1 MCQKE
6 KDNSF
11 FAKQLSKSIG
21 ATRAHLQGQL
31 QNKEAESDRML
42 AQILRFERTIID
54 QKLQIEHLESQ
65 LSTVKEKVKEDKTVL
80 KKASQTQKRRAERF
94 EAAMGNLNSQM
105 KNKEMK
111 LLEAHKTLDTWNKQY
126 SAVAE
131 DKAQLETEI
140 ISLSRR
146 VDALKE
152 QLKKTTERAKFTSRE
167 LMDKLHT
174 ISSENASLQ
183 MENAQLKA
191 SLATLR
197 ERATITAAEL
207 QQLRAKAKQQEE
219 VVLQYETQV
228 QFLRTSADELKADLG
243 KAAVGNRQI
252 KNTGDAEKQKVNDEM
267 EPRLKEL
274 RAFPELLK
282 AAEQRLHECEEKLLC
297 RKRRFFDLSKTLTE
311 LQMKAS
317 DQRYRAKSPSEKLE
331 SLREEKRTLQQALD
345 VLSWKLREVD
355 IQNQELTEMM
365 AKQEEA
371 VLLSNCQLEERSKE
385 SAALSQQLEA
395 ALHDVS
401 KKVGEV
407 KDQAMARERAFQN
420 RILGLESEL
429 NRETKDLKQLQQNKD
444 RADINYKMR
453 QQELKLSLEQSEN
466 QNRSIQNY
474 IQFLKASYTTM
485 FGDSVPTELHTEPV
499 FDNVPTTLPS
509 TC

>member
-252 KNTGDAEKQKVNDEM
+252 KNTGDAEKQK
-267 EPRLKEL
+267 
-274 RAFPELLK
+274 
-282 AAEQRLHECEEKLLC
+282 
-297 RKRRFFDLSKTLTE
+297 
-311 LQMKAS
+311 AS